1 MKYVG
6 EASDGRKVQIEEVG
20 GTKWRVQITKP
31 SGATTTYTSNRF
43 PRVLR
48 YVARQTSSLPF
59 IPKYTTQMSNKQT
72 LIETYSNV
80 LLLEEQH

>member
-1 MKYVG
+1 MEYVG
-6 EASDGRKVQIEEVG
+6 EAADGRKVHIEEVNG
-20 GTKWRVQITKP
+20 AKWRVRIVKP
-31 SGATTTYTSNRF
+31 SGTSTTYTSNRL
-43 PRVLR
+43 PRILR

-59 IPKYTTQMSNKQT
+59 ITKYTTQMSNKQT